1 MKALIAATLTLSGM
15 ALIPMAAKASGYC
28 SHSRSG
34 SYVCLHNVYS
44 YRGTSV
50 KQIVISLDGSRPRSF
65 HIDCGSPQWEY
76 GSILDVACSQ
86 YRAASY

>member
-1 MKALIAATLTLSGM
+1 MKALIAATLTFVGM
-15 ALIPMAAKASGYC
+15 ALIPMDAKANGYC
-28 SHSRSG
+28 RHSRTG

-44 YRGTSV
+44 YQGTSV
-50 KQIVISLDGSRPRSF
+50 KQVVISLDGSLPRSL

-86 YRAASY
+86 YRATSY